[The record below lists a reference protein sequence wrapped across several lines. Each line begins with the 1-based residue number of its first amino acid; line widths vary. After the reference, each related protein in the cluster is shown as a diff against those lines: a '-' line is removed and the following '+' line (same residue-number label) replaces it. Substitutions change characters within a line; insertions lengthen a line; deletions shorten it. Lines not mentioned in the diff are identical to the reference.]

1 MRPEH
6 WRYTLPLR
14 LRSLLR
20 RERVDQDLDD
30 ELRYHVERKTEENI
44 ARGMTA
50 QEARREALLE
60 IGGIEKRKEECR
72 DARRVTWLQD
82 LAQDLRY
89 ALRMLRRNPGFAL
102 AAISTLALGIG
113 ATVAMFSI
121 VDTLVLKPLP
131 FPSADRLVRVESV
144 FASTGRGSGI
154 ASYPDFID
162 WRARNHVF
170 DGMAVFDTR
179 AFTLVGAGEPLHLEG
194 AVVSAQLF
202 PMLGVRPS
210 LGRSFLPR
218 EDTPS
223 ATNGT
228 DPVILSHGLW
238 AREFDSDPSVLGRII
253 QLNGQPFTI
262 VGVMPASFEF
272 PIEAQPTELWTT
284 IAVDARGGGN
294 AMTAQRGAHYL
305 NVVGLLKP
313 GVMLRKAG
321 AEMDAIADTLNHQHL
336 ENKPRTVRIV
346 PEVQA
351 LIGPARIPLLVLLGI
366 VGCVLLIACVNVANL
381 LLARAAG
388 RHREMAVRGSLGASR
403 RRAVRQLLTESALLG
418 FLGGGAGLAMALAC
432 LKLLTGMIPA
442 EVPRA
447 NDIHLDARLLA
458 FTFVVSL
465 LVGILFGFAPALRLS
480 RINLTAAL
488 KQGERS
494 SEGKGQTGVRNA
506 LVTSEVALAGILLP
520 AAILLVQ
527 SFLHLT
533 RVNPGFDPH
542 DVLTFEIDSPPAKQD
557 SQTSSLF
564 HQVVERMSAVPG
576 VISAS
581 AAASLPL
588 TGDNI
593 ASSFEIGGQP
603 TPVGSRPTA
612 DFNAVEPGYFRTL
625 HIPLLAGRD
634 FTERDDLSSTP
645 VVVINR
651 TLAERFFPGKNP
663 IGKHVRP
670 GIGNGYMPGKLPM
683 REIVGV
689 IGDVK
694 QAGLETQAA
703 PEIYAP
709 LAQSP
714 FGTMFIV
721 ARTAIDPGGVVAGA
735 RRQVAA
741 VDKNTPIYE
750 VKRLDQYFDDSL
762 SFPRLV
768 TLLVGGF
775 AVLAVTLACLGV
787 YGVVSYLVARLTR
800 EIGIRVAFGA
810 GTDEILRWILRQ
822 GLSPALLGAVMGLI
836 LSFGLAHLL
845 SSLLYGVSATDPT
858 TFFVAPVALLGVAA
872 LASLIPARRAMHVDP
887 MVALRHE

>member
-6 WRYTLPLR
+6 WLYTWPLR

-30 ELRYHVERKTEENI
+30 ELRYHIERKIEENI
-44 ARGMTA
+44 AGGMTA
-50 QEARREALLE
+50 QEARRRALLE
-60 IGGIEKRKEECR
+60 MGGIEKRKEECR
-72 DARRVTWLQD
+72 AARRVTWLQD
-82 LAQDLRY
+82 LAQDVRYGLR
-89 ALRMLRRNPGFAL
+89 LLGRNRGFAA
-102 AAISTLALGIG
+102 AAILTLALGIG
-113 ATVAMFSI
+113 ATVAIFSI

-131 FPSADRLVRVESV
+131 FSTAARLVRLESV
-144 FASTGRGSGI
+144 FASSGRGSGI
-154 ASYPDFID
+154 VSYPNFID
-162 WRARNHVF
+162 WRARNHLFV
-170 DGMAVFDTR
+170 GMAVFDTR
-179 AFTLVGAGEPLHLEG
+179 AFTLVGPREPLHLQG
-194 AVVSAQLF
+194 AVVSSQLF
-202 PMLGVRPS
+202 SLLGVRPS
-210 LGRSFLPR
+210 LGRSFLPG
-218 EDTPS
+218 EDAPA
-223 ATNGT
+223 ATNGN

-262 VGVMPASFEF
+262 VGVMPASFQF
-272 PIEAQPTELWTT
+272 PIEAQPLDLWTT
-284 IAVDARGGGN
+284 IAVDAHGGAN
-294 AMTAQRGAHYL
+294 AMTAQRGAAYL
-305 NVVGLLKP
+305 SAVGLLKP
-313 GVMLRKAG
+313 GATLREAE
-321 AEMDAIADTLNHQHL
+321 AEMDAIAGTMNREHP
-336 ENKPRTVRIV
+336 ENKPRTVHIV

-351 LIGPARIPLLVLLGI
+351 LVGPARIPLLVLLGV
-366 VGCVLLIACVNVANL
+366 VGCVLLIACANVANL
-381 LLARAAG
+381 LLARGAG
-388 RHREMAVRGSLGASR
+388 RHREMAVRSSLGASR
-403 RRAVRQLLTESALLG
+403 PRAVRQLLTESALLG

-432 LKLLTGMIPA
+432 LQLLTGMIPA
-442 EVPRA
+442 DVPRA

-458 FTFVVSL
+458 FTFLVSL
-465 LVGILFGFAPALRLS
+465 FVGILFGFAPALRLS
-480 RINLTAAL
+480 RIDLTAAL
-488 KQGERS
+488 KEGERS

-506 LVTSEVALAGILLP
+506 LVVSEVALAGILLP

-542 DVLTFEIDSPPAKQD
+542 DVLTFEIDSPPAKQGSEISNFFD
-557 SQTSSLF
+557 
-564 HQVVERMSAVPG
+564 QVVKRMSAIPG

-593 ASSFEIGGQP
+593 ASSFEIEGQP
-603 TPVGSRPTA
+603 TPAGSRPTA
-612 DFNAVEPGYFRTL
+612 DFNAVEPGYFPTL

-634 FTERDDLSSTP
+634 FTERDDLSSRP

-651 TLAERFFPGKNP
+651 TLAERFFPGENP
-663 IGKHVRP
+663 IGKQVRP

-694 QAGLETQAA
+694 QAGLQTQAA

-741 VDKNTPIYE
+741 VDKNTPIYQ

-762 SFPRLV
+762 SFARLV
-768 TLLVGGF
+768 TLLLGGF
-775 AVLAVTLACLGV
+775 AVLAVALACLGV

-810 GTDEILRWILRQ
+810 GRDEILRWILRQ
-822 GLSPALLGAVMGLI
+822 GLSPAFLGAAIGLI
-836 LSFGLAHLL
+836 LSFGLGHLL

-858 TFFVAPVALLGVAA
+858 TFFVAPVALLGVAFW
-872 LASLIPARRAMHVDP
+872 ASLIPARRAMRVDP
-887 MVALRHE
+887 MVALRQE